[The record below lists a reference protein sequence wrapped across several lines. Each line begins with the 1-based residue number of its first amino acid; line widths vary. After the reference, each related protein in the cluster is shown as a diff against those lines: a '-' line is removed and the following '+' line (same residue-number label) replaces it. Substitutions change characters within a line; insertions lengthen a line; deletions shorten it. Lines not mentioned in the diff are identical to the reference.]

1 MCCLNYT
8 RKDLNKIAGKET
20 EASIVLT
27 YHNLRYL
34 MRLCQQMREAIEKKT
49 FKAFCVEF
57 TKKLYSLE
65 KDVPKWVVDAFAKVD
80 IDVST

>member
-1 MCCLNYT
+1 M
-8 RKDLNKIAGKET
+8 NKIAAKKPKQ
-20 EASIVLT
+20 IVLT

-34 MRLCQQMREAIEKKT
+34 MRLCKQMREAIEKKT

-65 KDVPKWVVDAFAKVD
+65 KDVPKWVVDALKVD
-80 IDVST
+80 IDVSTSKFNK